1 MIKRFKKFRYRGLG
15 VVEAA
20 IIFPILILLVFGL
33 IEYGWLFLKMH
44 QVHNAARHGARIAVL
59 ASTTQASQV
68 QSQIAILMTQANITT
83 YPAPTVTNLSPGIG
97 QPVTVTITVPIETI
111 AVLNVPLLPLPATLS
126 STVTMAKE
134 GPGS

>member
-1 MIKRFKKFRYRGLG
+1 MIKKIKTSRYKGLG

-44 QVHNAARHGARIAVL
+44 QVHNAARHGARIAIL

-68 QSQIAILMTQANITT
+68 ESEIAVLMAEANITN
-83 YPAPTVTNLSPGIG
+83 YPAPTVTNLTPGIG
-97 QPVTVTITVPIETI
+97 QPVTVTITIPIQNI
-111 AVLNVPLLPLPATLS
+111 AVLNVPLLPLPPTLS

-134 GPGS
+134 GPG